1 MDGVQ
6 KIVGICKTLFQGKK
20 REMQGRETK
29 GGKERLKKNVIVLYL
44 ARQELSSF
52 MI

>member
-1 MDGVQ
+1 MGGAQ
-6 KIVGICKTLFQGKK
+6 KIMWIWKTLFQGKK

-44 ARQELSSF
+44 ARQDLSWF
-52 MI
+52 IF